1 VHAGDGWPASANA
14 GRLVGFVDR
23 RRHGR
28 LRAAHDRHRQGGVRT
43 QSRCIAPGISVH
55 AVARPYDNKVA
66 IASRSQPRGG
76 FWTAEDLKKDP
87 QFVVFFRKP
96 FNRERYTLKTKP

>member
-1 VHAGDGWPASANA
+1 MIAIAREAFA
-14 GRLVGFVDR
+14 RK
-23 RRHGR
+23 
-28 LRAAHDRHRQGGVRT
+28 AAVSHQEFPFTRSLG
-43 QSRCIAPGISVH
+43 
-55 AVARPYDNKVA
+55 PYDNKVA